1 MGSAN
6 ADSLYGNDGNDVLEG
21 KKGDDYLEG
30 GYGDDT
36 YVWNVGDGNDTLRS
50 YSGKDVL
57 KIGEGVDPSKVEASR
72 DERNLYLTITETGE
86 KLTLMNWYYHSSC
99 RLSEIRFSDG
109 TVWSTEDIGKLPL
122 VLRAPEAGGN
132 LNGFGTNETLVGS
145 ANADSLYGNDGNDIL
160 EGKKGDDYLEGG
172 RGDDTYVWTPGD
184 GNDTLYDYYGK
195 NVLKIGAGVD
205 PTKVKASRDGRNL
218 YLTLPETGERLTLK
232 DWYYGAAYRL
242 SEIRFA
248 DGTVWS
254 TQDVEDIASG
264 AKPAFAASFDAEI
277 EQSLTMLSA
286 PSFMSMLCGGMNGMV
301 EGRGGGWNHDRSLAA
316 MVNGPS
322 NAGNSETDRL
332 AMDVALAGLS
342 FGTSGCGLVC
352 DAAMSEP
359 FGTDAVK
366 LSVSAE
372 DSLNKHFERGA
383 RHAGLS
389 GNR

>member
-1 MGSAN
+1 M
-6 ADSLYGNDGNDVLEG
+6 
-21 KKGDDYLEG
+21 
-30 GYGDDT
+30 T
-36 YVWNVGDGNDTLRS
+36 
-50 YSGKDVL
+50 
-57 KIGEGVDPSKVEASR
+57 GVQTCA
-72 DERNLYLTITETGE
+72 
-86 KLTLMNWYYHSSC
+86 
-99 RLSEIRFSDG
+99 
-109 TVWSTEDIGKLPL
+109 LPIC
-122 VLRAPEAGGN
+122 
-132 LNGFGTNETLVGS
+132 
-145 ANADSLYGNDGNDIL
+145 NDGNDIL

-172 RGDDTYVWTPGD
+172 QGGDTYVWTPGD

-301 EGRGGGWNHDRSLAA
+301 EG
-316 MVNGPS
+316 
-322 NAGNSETDRL
+322 T
-332 AMDVALAGLS
+332 
-342 FGTSGCGLVC
+342 
-352 DAAMSEP
+352 
-359 FGTDAVK
+359 
-366 LSVSAE
+366 
-372 DSLNKHFERGA
+372 
-383 RHAGLS
+383 
-389 GNR
+389 